1 MIASVISYRDFS
13 NYDNANFINS
23 LNEVLC
29 ENENTEPF
37 LKDPEYFYK
46 VLTEVLNKHVPPKK
60 KYVRGNNKP
69 FMNKAISKAIML
81 RTKLRNKLLK
91 YPTTANRISYSK
103 QRSFCFSLLR
113 KEKKKI
119 FNFNV
124 KNITDNKNLWQTIKP
139 FLSEKTNSR
148 E

>member
-69 FMNKAISKAIML
+69 F
-81 RTKLRNKLLK
+81 
-91 YPTTANRISYSK
+91 NRS
-103 QRSFCFSLLR
+103 
-113 KEKKKI
+113 
-119 FNFNV
+119 
-124 KNITDNKNLWQTIKP
+124 
-139 FLSEKTNSR
+139 
-148 E
+148 